1 MADSVHCLVRI
12 RGRLGQ
18 TMLVAFPELDAQ
30 VLASETVLSGRLPD
44 LAALFG
50 VLARIEA
57 LGLDLLE
64 VRRTEDG

>member
-1 MADSVHCLVRI
+1 MGDPVHCLVRI
-12 RGRLGQ
+12 RGQLGQ

-30 VLASETVLSGRLPD
+30 VLPSQTVLSGELPD

-64 VRRTEDG
+64 MRRTDDG

>member
-1 MADSVHCLVRI
+1 MHCLVRI

-30 VLASETVLSGRLPD
+30 VSASQTVLSGRLPD

-64 VRRTEDG
+64 VRRTEDD